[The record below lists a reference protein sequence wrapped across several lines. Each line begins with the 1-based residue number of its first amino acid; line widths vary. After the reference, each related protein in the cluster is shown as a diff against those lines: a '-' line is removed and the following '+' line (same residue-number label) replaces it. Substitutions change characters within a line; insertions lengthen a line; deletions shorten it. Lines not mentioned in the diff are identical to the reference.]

1 MLLCV
6 VLLHVLL
13 CVVEQAIASVSIK
26 TVKIT
31 YFAERGDKTRL
42 RATRQKLR
50 PISLNFTA
58 V

>member
-1 MLLCV
+1 MYNMLLCV

-31 YFAERGDKTRL
+31 YFAERGDKAL
-42 RATRQKLR
+42 
-50 PISLNFTA
+50 SNTA
-58 V
+58 EVETH

>member
-1 MLLCV
+1 MMLLCV

-31 YFAERGDKTRL
+31 YFAERGDKAQSNT
-42 RATRQKLR
+42 AEVET
-50 PISLNFTA
+50 PISLNFTS